1 MKAFQNAALMQ
12 LRQEG
17 KTVLQNVDRID
28 RIKIYKDD
36 AGKKH
41 NSLVNHIDESI
52 IDRLQELYPEH
63 HILSRQ
69 SGMHK
74 SAYSTSEEQYT
85 WVIDPLDGI
94 DNFMAGIP
102 VCAISIALFYN
113 RECVMGIIYEPIT
126 DHVYTAMQGQ
136 GAFFDGKILRSRPL
150 HPDNQALIAING
162 EIPYSE
168 MAESL
173 QEKLKQ
179 PLSCNQ
185 IRNIGCLSLSLA
197 YQASGAFDY
206 FYGRDVHFCSAAA
219 GILILNE
226 AKATVKQ
233 EKKTDLIIAKLSSTN
248 AKNKR

>member
-28 RIKIYKDD
+28 RIKITKDD
-36 AGKKH
+36 SGKKH
-41 NSLVNHIDESI
+41 NSLVKHIDESI
-52 IDRLQELYPEH
+52 ISRLQELYPEH

-74 SAYSTSEEQYT
+74 STLPIIEEQYT

-94 DNFMAGIP
+94 DNLMAGIP
-102 VCAISIALFYN
+102 VCAISIALYHD

-126 DHVYTAMQGQ
+126 DNVYTAMLGQ
-136 GAFFDGKILRSRPL
+136 GAFFDGRILRSRPI
-150 HPDNQALIAING
+150 HPDNEALIGIYG

-168 MAESL
+168 MATSL
-173 QEKLKQ
+173 QERSKQ
-179 PLSCNQ
+179 PLLCNQ

-197 YQASGAFDY
+197 YQASGSFDY
-206 FYGRDVHFCSAAA
+206 FYGRDLHFCSAAA